1 MKILLFNTNFDP
13 TYEYMENALAR
24 IFKRKGHDV
33 SVLTYSTNFNRFD
46 SSRFQNIKEIQKSYT
61 VDLVKFLYLGKWFK
75 NFHLKI
81 PQNLSNLV
89 RKEQPDLIIFQT
101 LEYYIPAKVALKTA
115 KKLNIPFY
123 LVVNQHFV
131 YDKYDKRGHLKAFIE
146 NSIESYYFKKILKL
160 SDKVLAMNEYCYEQ
174 ALKYNPAVEHKL
186 LQITLG
192 IDLEDFNK
200 SFDNEK
206 YKEIRKNLRNID
218 EEGIYCISTGKINPQ
233 KKTHVI
239 IEAIG
244 KTGMSNVKLI
254 LVGPVQN
261 GYYAKLKEVIDKY
274 DLQDQVIFI
283 DKVDSEDLK
292 YYLLNADIAIW
303 ADLFT
308 ISTIEASACGIPVIV
323 PNYKGYYHRIKNEN
337 GFAIEPGNVDDLKDK
352 LIHLIENKELRERM
366 GRNGRTLVETKMNWS
381 KIVDKIL
388 NSNK

>member
-1 MKILLFNTNFDP
+1 
-13 TYEYMENALAR
+13 
-24 IFKRKGHDV
+24 
-33 SVLTYSTNFNRFD
+33 
-46 SSRFQNIKEIQKSYT
+46 
-61 VDLVKFLYLGKWFK
+61 
-75 NFHLKI
+75 
-81 PQNLSNLV
+81 
-89 RKEQPDLIIFQT
+89 
-101 LEYYIPAKVALKTA
+101 
-115 KKLNIPFY
+115 
-123 LVVNQHFV
+123 
-131 YDKYDKRGHLKAFIE
+131 
-146 NSIESYYFKKILKL
+146 
-160 SDKVLAMNEYCYEQ
+160 
-174 ALKYNPAVEHKL
+174 
-186 LQITLG
+186 LG